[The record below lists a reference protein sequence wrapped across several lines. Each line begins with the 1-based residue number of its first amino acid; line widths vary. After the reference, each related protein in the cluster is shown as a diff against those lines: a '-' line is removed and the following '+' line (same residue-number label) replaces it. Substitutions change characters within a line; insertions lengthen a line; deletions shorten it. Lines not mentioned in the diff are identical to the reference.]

1 MEWIGL
7 ILQIILLG
15 TFLFWEGYNKKKGEN
30 QALKE
35 DSRDIN
41 YEGEKGKNLATKEDI
56 AHITQQIE
64 SVKDSYNKA
73 LEAHKIELQKE
84 FEYHKYIMGLCQS
97 LDRMLLHNIAL
108 CLNAGVEEHI
118 GFLES
123 DESLL
128 VANSKSFTRTDSID
142 DYMSVYF
149 INFKKN
155 DNRIIKL
162 SDNPKLKFKSY
173 KELASLKKL
182 ILIDKDKSILY
193 SNLNIIAQKGIL
205 LLNYHPWKY
214 LGGLSTNY
222 KIANGKIDV
231 KIELPEL
238 SNNIPVLYHINC
250 ADIHKN
256 LVPYIKAEYLNHLNN
271 LFPKYEELANFLRG

>member
-128 VANSKSFTRTDSID
+128 VANSKLSKFLSTYHSRYDNIIVLNRLKQISREID
-142 DYMSVYF
+142 DKYEYLSFKYYELGVDCQVNVLLNDKKKQLIEALNAALMYF
-149 INFKKN
+149 I
-155 DNRIIKL
+155 
-162 SDNPKLKFKSY
+162 PKL
-173 KELASLKKL
+173 
-182 ILIDKDKSILY
+182 
-193 SNLNIIAQKGIL
+193 
-205 LLNYHPWKY
+205 
-214 LGGLSTNY
+214 
-222 KIANGKIDV
+222 
-231 KIELPEL
+231 
-238 SNNIPVLYHINC
+238 
-250 ADIHKN
+250 
-256 LVPYIKAEYLNHLNN
+256 VPQE
-271 LFPKYEELANFLRG
+271 